1 MNVSSGPSLDSPQRS
16 ILVVG
21 GGSGIGMAC
30 VELANEWGWRVF
42 VGDITPPTAVAVRKN
57 IVPLQID
64 VRSTDSV
71 ARATQEIEAKTS
83 VLDGVIYTAGVIDPA
98 RATKTS
104 DASWE
109 RMFDV
114 HVQGAHRVLRAT
126 YPLLV
131 RSDRAAVCLTSSVA
145 ALIGVNGRVSYCAAK
160 GAVDGMV
167 RGLATEWARDRI
179 RVNGVAPGY
188 TETPLMREAEASG
201 LLDIP
206 QMLSRV
212 PMHRVASTAEIAAVM
227 AFLISDQASYVTGQI
242 IAVDGGLTTSGDW

>member
-1 MNVSSGPSLDSPQRS
+1 MNVPGGPSPDSPQRS

-42 VGDITPPTAVAVRKN
+42 VGDIAMPAAAAAFENTVSV
-57 IVPLQID
+57 QID

-71 ARATQEIEAKTS
+71 ARALQEIEAKTA

-98 RATKTS
+98 PATETS
-104 DASWE
+104 DESWE

-114 HVQGAHRVLRAT
+114 HVQGAHRVLRAAHS
-126 YPLLV
+126 LLV
-131 RSDRAAVCLTSSVA
+131 RSDRAAVCLTSSIA
-145 ALIGVNGRVSYCAAK
+145 ARIGVNTRVSYCAAK
-160 GAVDGMV
+160 SAVDGMV
-167 RGLATEWARDRI
+167 RGLATEWAPDGI

-188 TETPLMREAEASG
+188 TETPLMQEAVASG
-201 LLDIP
+201 LLDMS
-206 QMLSRV
+206 QMLARV
-212 PMHRVASTAEIAAVM
+212 PMHRVASTSEIAAVM
-227 AFLISDQASYVTGQI
+227 AFLISDQASYVTGQV